1 MGFYIQVLNTDR
13 ILLVLKI
20 GLLDA
25 SLAFSQRHVDRL
37 EVGILAYA
45 VGA

>member
-20 GLLDA
+20 GLDA